1 MIFQRH
7 KILSSSQLRKLAEHK
22 YAVTSSSLIEPYLQ
36 VSDGEQQ
43 KKERK

>member
-36 VSDGEQQ
+36 VR
-43 KKERK
+43 ERQMRLVKI